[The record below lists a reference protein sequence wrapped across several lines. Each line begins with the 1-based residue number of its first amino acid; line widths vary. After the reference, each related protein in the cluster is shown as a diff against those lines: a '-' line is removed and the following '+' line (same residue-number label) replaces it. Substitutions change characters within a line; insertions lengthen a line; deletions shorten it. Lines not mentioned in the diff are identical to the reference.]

1 MTSKQTYLYT
11 ITDQKITEIAKDIID
26 DLYKNE
32 LIVNYVHNGK
42 PLPNFHD
49 KLISRKIPSI
59 YTTVEGYLSL
69 DSILAKA
76 IKFSHNLTS
85 RNITNSEIKSYR
97 EVYERAKINLNQL
110 KKNLENGLN
119 INPIDITQKESEIE
133 ILKSKLDELGS
144 LSAIRPEINKKI
156 LNTAEVAYN
165 ILLRNDFYPSKLYQ
179 EICSLLNIKT
189 NSYERF
195 PRENRSFNDRPR
207 ENRSFN
213 DRPYENRS
221 FTNRPYENRSF
232 TDRPYENRSFT
243 DRPYERRPSERRPS
257 ERRPSENRSSQNSYQ
272 SSQTYK
278 PVIQE
283 DKPSYIPPGFRK
295 ENIDVSI
302 NKPNYEVKSEAK
314 SENKIEYKNEEL
326 VETNTLPKKN
336 LGVWNTRSDAIFNSN
351 NQPNT
356 KEELVIDDWE
366 NITNEF

>member
-1 MTSKQTYLYT
+1 MAAKQTYLYT
-11 ITDQKITEIAKDIID
+11 ISDQKITEIAKDVID

-59 YTTVEGYLSL
+59 YTTIEGYISL
-69 DSILAKA
+69 DCILTKA

-156 LNTAEVAYN
+156 LNTAELAYN

-179 EICSLLNIKT
+179 EICSLLNIKI
-189 NSYERF
+189 NSYDRF
-195 PRENRSFNDRPR
+195 PR

-221 FTNRPYENRSF
+221 FN
-232 TDRPYENRSFT
+232 DRPYEKKSFNE
-243 DRPYERRPSERRPS
+243 RPYNERPYNERPYSGRIS
-257 ERRPSENRSSQNSYQ
+257 SENRFSQNSNQ
-272 SSQTYK
+272 SSHNYK
-278 PVIQE
+278 PVIKG
-283 DKPSYIPPGFRK
+283 DKPCYIPPGFRK
-295 ENIDVSI
+295 ENIDLLVN

-314 SENKIEYKNEEL
+314 SEINIEYKNEEL
-326 VETNTLPKKN
+326 VEVINLPKKN
-336 LGVWNTRSDAIFNSN
+336 LGVWNTRSEAIFKSDKEQNI
-351 NQPNT
+351 

>member
-1 MTSKQTYLYT
+1 MASKQTYLYT
-11 ITDQKITEIAKDIID
+11 ISDQKITEIAKDVID

-59 YTTVEGYLSL
+59 YTTVEGYISL
-69 DSILAKA
+69 DCILTKA

-97 EVYERAKINLNQL
+97 EVYERAKINVNQL

-195 PRENRSFNDRPR
+195 PRENRSFNDRSS

-213 DRPYENRS
+213 ARPSENRS
-221 FTNRPYENRSF
+221 FNARPSENRSF
-232 TDRPYENRSFT
+232 NA
-243 DRPYERRPSERRPS
+243 RPYERRPSE
-257 ERRPSENRSSQNSYQ
+257 NRFSQNSYQ
-272 SSQTYK
+272 PSQTYK
-278 PVIQE
+278 PVIQG
-283 DKPSYIPPGFRK
+283 DKPCYIPPEFRK
-295 ENIDVSI
+295 ENIDSSSD
-302 NKPNYEVKSEAK
+302 NKPNYEVKTETK
-314 SENKIEYKNEEL
+314 SENKCEYKNEEL
-326 VETNTLPKKN
+326 AEINISPKKN
-336 LGVWNTRSDAIFNSN
+336 LGVWNTRSDAVFKSD
-351 NQPNT
+351 NQTNT